1 MDFESQT
8 LEDGL
13 RRAGFDTGKSTF
25 FSWLGVTQY
34 LTGSAVTATLRFVA
48 SMPVGSG
55 IVFDYTVSPSLLSP
69 TARLAFDRLAHRVAS
84 AGEPFQTLFDPFLLT
99 NTLRGMGFGQIED
112 LDPGEMN
119 ARYFQG
125 RPDKLKAGGFT
136 HIMNAW
142 V

>member
-1 MDFESQT
+1 
-8 LEDGL
+8 
-13 RRAGFDTGKSTF
+13 
-25 FSWLGVTQY
+25 
-34 LTGSAVTATLRFVA
+34 
-48 SMPVGSG
+48 
-55 IVFDYTVSPSLLSP
+55 
-69 TARLAFDRLAHRVAS
+69 
-84 AGEPFQTLFDPFLLT
+84 
-99 NTLRGMGFGQIED
+99 MGFGQIED